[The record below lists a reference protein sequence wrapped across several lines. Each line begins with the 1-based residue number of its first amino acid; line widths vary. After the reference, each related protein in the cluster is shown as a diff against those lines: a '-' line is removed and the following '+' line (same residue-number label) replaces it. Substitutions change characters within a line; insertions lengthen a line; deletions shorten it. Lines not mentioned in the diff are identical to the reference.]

1 MNLGACRCTL
11 PALRCEYWY
20 KSYRQLPPNCLVNGT
35 NITRFKRMS
44 IERFG
49 TVDIDGLWLL
59 RSTNGDYPR
68 FADFEERNDVTL
80 VGQQWYRHVRG
91 TEYLAA
97 NPIDIPKLR
106 DLLESQRQQSSD
118 VVFEPLVASK
128 SAKDPFQALSP
139 ELRALLL
146 ELLASSDVANLRLSS
161 KAFSQLPQTYF
172 KHLIRQEM
180 PWVWELH
187 DTNSGIEPKRGLDWF
202 ALWWHLW
209 TNDGG
214 YCGDEVAR
222 AEIEEGQPIYHP
234 FKFQIKGL
242 RNRRMIYEDISIILD
257 MMADARAELAE

>member
-11 PALRCEYWY
+11 PALRCEYWCT
-20 KSYRQLPPNCLVNGT
+20 SYRQLPPNCLVNGT

-68 FADFEERNDVTL
+68 FADFEERKDVTL

-97 NPIDIPKLR
+97 NPIDIPELR

-146 ELLASSDVANLRLSS
+146 ELLASSEVANLRLSS

-172 KHLIRQEM
+172 KHLTRQEM
-180 PWVWELH
+180 PWIGSCMTPTVESSPSAVW
-187 DTNSGIEPKRGLDWF
+187 TGSPCGGTCGRTMAATAGTKWREPKLKKDS
-202 ALWWHLW
+202 
-209 TNDGG
+209 
-214 YCGDEVAR
+214 
-222 AEIEEGQPIYHP
+222 Q
-234 FKFQIKGL
+234 
-242 RNRRMIYEDISIILD
+242 SITLSSSRSK
-257 MMADARAELAE
+257 A